1 MISSVVLFTTY
12 SPFDSLPLAS
22 QPVLL
27 SMTGFGDARLQTEK
41 LSLSV
46 EVRTVNNR
54 YFKLN
59 LKLPDRYSSLEP
71 EIEKLVREQVS
82 RGSIQLAIRYEAA
95 DQPGRLRL
103 NVQLLEQYADQISE
117 VISRRSGVIAS
128 EVRLDSLTSLPGVV
142 EDNSQHGADL
152 EVEWPQLSGLIGD
165 ALKRLQDFRRHEGE
179 SMGKDLSGQAS
190 NVSDEL
196 KLVEQLAPQVVAEY
210 RVKMLDRVRQTLAE
224 SDVTL
229 TESDLI
235 REVAIF
241 ADRCDIN
248 EEITRLKCHL
258 GHFDSL
264 LNDKTSQGR
273 KLEFLTQEMFR
284 EINTIGSKANNVS
297 IAHAVVEMK
306 ASVERIREVLQN
318 VE

>member
-1 MISSVVLFTTY
+1 M
-12 SPFDSLPLAS
+12 
-22 QPVLL
+22 LL

-41 LSLSV
+41 VSLSV

-54 YFKLN
+54 YFKLS

-71 EIEKLVREQVS
+71 EIEKLVRDQIS
-82 RGSIQLAIRYEAA
+82 RGSIHLAIRYEAS
-95 DQPGRLRL
+95 DRSGQMRL
-103 NVQLLEQYADQISE
+103 NTKLLEQYADQLSE
-117 VISRRSGVIAS
+117 IIERRGGVIAS
-128 EVRLDSLTSLPGVV
+128 EVRLDALTSLPGVV
-142 EDNSQHGADL
+142 EDDSQHGADL
-152 EVEWPQLSGLIGD
+152 EAEWPQLSELVRD
-165 ALKRLQDFRRHEGE
+165 ALNKLQNFRLHEGE
-179 SMGKDLSGQAS
+179 TMGKDLASQAE
-190 NVSDEL
+190 NVSRQL
-196 KLVEQLAPQVVAEY
+196 TLIEQTAPQVVSEY
-210 RVKMLDRVRQTLAE
+210 RAKMLERVRQTLAE

-297 IAHAVVEMK
+297 IAHSVVEMK

>member
-1 MISSVVLFTTY
+1 
-12 SPFDSLPLAS
+12 
-22 QPVLL
+22 
-27 SMTGFGDARLQTEK
+27 MTGFGDARLQTEK
-41 LSLSV
+41 FCLSV

-54 YFKLN
+54 YFKLS
-59 LKLPDRYSSLEP
+59 LKLPDRYGSLEP
-71 EIEKLVREQVS
+71 EIEKVVREQIS

-95 DQPGRLRL
+95 NQGGQYTL
-103 NVQLLEQYADQISE
+103 NTVLLEQYADQLAK
-117 VISRRSGVIAS
+117 VIERRGGVIAS
-128 EVRLDSLTSLPGVV
+128 EVRLDALTNLPGVV
-142 EDNSQHGADL
+142 EDDSRHGADL
-152 EVEWPQLSGLIGD
+152 ETEWPLLSRLVQEGLT
-165 ALKRLQDFRRHEGE
+165 KLQSFRQHEGE
-179 SMGKDLSGQAS
+179 TMGRDLSAQAS
-190 NVSDEL
+190 SVAKQLEH
-196 KLVEQLAPQVVAEY
+196 VEQTAPQVVSEY
-210 RVKMLDRVRQTLAE
+210 RIKMLERVRQTLAE
-224 SDVTL
+224 SDVSL

-264 LNDKTSQGR
+264 LKDKASQGR

-284 EINTIGSKANNVS
+284 EINTIGSKANNVT

-306 ASVERIREVLQN
+306 AAVERIREVLQN

>member
-1 MISSVVLFTTY
+1 
-12 SPFDSLPLAS
+12 
-22 QPVLL
+22 
-27 SMTGFGDARLQTEK
+27 MTGYGDARLQTEK
-41 LSLSV
+41 NSLSV

-59 LKLPDRYSSLEP
+59 LKLPDRYGSLEP
-71 EIEKLVREQVS
+71 EIEKLVREEVS

-95 DQPGRLRL
+95 DSAGQLRL
-103 NVQLLEQYADQISE
+103 NTKLLEQYADQLAE
-117 VISRRSGVIAS
+117 VIGRRGGVIAS
-128 EVRLDSLTSLPGVV
+128 EVRLDSLTSLPGIV
-142 EDNSQHGADL
+142 EDDSRHGADL
-152 EVEWPQLSGLIGD
+152 ETEWPQLSGVIRE
-165 ALKRLQDFRRHEGE
+165 ALVRLQEFRKREGAT
-179 SMGKDLSGQAS
+179 MGADLATQAAG
-190 NVSDEL
+190 VRRQLD
-196 KLVEQLAPQVVAEY
+196 LVAETAPQVVAEY
-210 RVKMLDRVRQTLAE
+210 RVKMLERVRQTLAE

-258 GHFDSL
+258 GHYDSL
-264 LNDKTSQGR
+264 LKDKTSQGR

-284 EINTIGSKANNVS
+284 EVNTIGSKANNVT

-306 ASVERIREVLQN
+306 ACVERIREVLQN

>member
-1 MISSVVLFTTY
+1 
-12 SPFDSLPLAS
+12 
-22 QPVLL
+22 
-27 SMTGFGDARLQTEK
+27 MTGYGDARLQTEK
-41 LSLSV
+41 NSLSV

-59 LKLPDRYSSLEP
+59 LKLPDRYGSLEP
-71 EIEKLVREQVS
+71 EIEKLVREEVS

-95 DQPGRLRL
+95 DSAGQLRL
-103 NVQLLEQYADQISE
+103 NTKLLEQYADQLAE
-117 VISRRSGVIAS
+117 VIGRRGGVIAS
-128 EVRLDSLTSLPGVV
+128 EVRLDSLTSLPGIV
-142 EDNSQHGADL
+142 EDDSRHGADL
-152 EVEWPQLSGLIGD
+152 ETEWPQLSGVIRE
-165 ALKRLQDFRRHEGE
+165 ALVRLQEFRKREGAT
-179 SMGKDLSGQAS
+179 MGADLATQAAG
-190 NVSDEL
+190 VRRQLD
-196 KLVEQLAPQVVAEY
+196 LVAETAPQVVAEY
-210 RVKMLDRVRQTLAE
+210 RVKMLERVRQTLAE

-258 GHFDSL
+258 GHYDSL
-264 LNDKTSQGR
+264 LKDQTSQGR

-284 EINTIGSKANNVS
+284 EVNTIGSKANNVT

-306 ASVERIREVLQN
+306 ACVERIREVLQN

>member
-1 MISSVVLFTTY
+1 
-12 SPFDSLPLAS
+12 
-22 QPVLL
+22 
-27 SMTGFGDARLQTEK
+27 MTGFGDARQQTEK

-54 YFKLN
+54 YFKLS
-59 LKLPDRYSSLEP
+59 LKLPDRYASLEP
-71 EIEKLVREQVS
+71 EIEKLVREQIS
-82 RGSIQLAIRYEAA
+82 RGSIHLAVRYQAA
-95 DQPGRLRL
+95 DQSGEMRL
-103 NVQLLEQYADQISE
+103 NGKLLEQYADQLAEI
-117 VISRRSGVIAS
+117 ISRRGGVIAS
-128 EVRLDSLTSLPGVV
+128 EVRLDALTSLPGVV
-142 EDNSQHGADL
+142 EDDSSHGSDL
-152 EVEWPQLSGLIGD
+152 ETEWPALRGLIQN
-165 ALKRLQDFRRHEGE
+165 ALERLQEFRRHEGE
-179 SMGKDLSGQAS
+179 TMGKDLSIQAANVAGQLS
-190 NVSDEL
+190 
-196 KLVEQLAPQVVAEY
+196 LVEQTAPQVVAEY
-210 RVKMLDRVRQTLAE
+210 RVKMLERVRQTLAE

-258 GHFDSL
+258 GHYDSL
-264 LNDKTSQGR
+264 LKENTSQGR

>member
-1 MISSVVLFTTY
+1 
-12 SPFDSLPLAS
+12 
-22 QPVLL
+22 
-27 SMTGFGDARLQTEK
+27 MTGYGDARLQTEK
-41 LSLSV
+41 NSLSV

-59 LKLPDRYSSLEP
+59 LKLPDRYGSLEP
-71 EIEKLVREQVS
+71 EIEKLVREEVS

-95 DQPGRLRL
+95 DSAGQLRL
-103 NVQLLEQYADQISE
+103 NTKLLEQYADQLAE
-117 VISRRSGVIAS
+117 VIGRRGGVIAS
-128 EVRLDSLTSLPGVV
+128 EVRLDSLTSLPGIV
-142 EDNSQHGADL
+142 EDDSRHGADL
-152 EVEWPQLSGLIGD
+152 ETEWPQLSGVIRE
-165 ALKRLQDFRRHEGE
+165 ALVRLQEFRKREGAT
-179 SMGKDLSGQAS
+179 MGADLATQAAG
-190 NVSDEL
+190 VRRQLD
-196 KLVEQLAPQVVAEY
+196 LVTETAPQVVAEY
-210 RVKMLDRVRQTLAE
+210 RVKMLERVRQTLAE

-258 GHFDSL
+258 GHYDSL
-264 LNDKTSQGR
+264 LKDQTSQGR

-284 EINTIGSKANNVS
+284 EVNTIGSKANNVT

-306 ASVERIREVLQN
+306 ACVERIREVLQN

>member
-1 MISSVVLFTTY
+1 
-12 SPFDSLPLAS
+12 
-22 QPVLL
+22 
-27 SMTGFGDARLQTEK
+27 MTGYGDARLQTEK
-41 LSLSV
+41 NSLSV

-59 LKLPDRYSSLEP
+59 LKLPDRYCSLEP
-71 EIEKLVREQVS
+71 EIEKLVREEVS

-95 DQPGRLRL
+95 DSAGQLRL
-103 NVQLLEQYADQISE
+103 NTKLLEQYADQLAE
-117 VISRRSGVIAS
+117 VIGRRGGVIAS
-128 EVRLDSLTSLPGVV
+128 EVRLDSLTSLPGIV
-142 EDNSQHGADL
+142 EDDSRHGADL
-152 EVEWPQLSGLIGD
+152 ETEWPQLSGVIRE
-165 ALKRLQDFRRHEGE
+165 ALVRLQEFRKREGAT
-179 SMGKDLSGQAS
+179 MGADLATQAAG
-190 NVSDEL
+190 VRRQLD
-196 KLVEQLAPQVVAEY
+196 LVAETAPQVVAEY
-210 RVKMLDRVRQTLAE
+210 RVKMLERVRQTLAE

-258 GHFDSL
+258 GHYDSL
-264 LNDKTSQGR
+264 LKDQTSQGR

-284 EINTIGSKANNVS
+284 EVNTIGSKANNVT

-306 ASVERIREVLQN
+306 ACVERIREVLQN

>member
-1 MISSVVLFTTY
+1 
-12 SPFDSLPLAS
+12 
-22 QPVLL
+22 
-27 SMTGFGDARLQTEK
+27 MTGYGDARLQTEK
-41 LSLSV
+41 NSLSV

-59 LKLPDRYSSLEP
+59 LKLPDRYGSLEP
-71 EIEKLVREQVS
+71 EIEKLVREEVS

-95 DQPGRLRL
+95 DSAGQLRL
-103 NVQLLEQYADQISE
+103 NTKLLEQYADQLAE
-117 VISRRSGVIAS
+117 VIGRRGGVIAS
-128 EVRLDSLTSLPGVV
+128 EVRLDSLTSLPGIV
-142 EDNSQHGADL
+142 EDDSRHGADL
-152 EVEWPQLSGLIGD
+152 ETEWPQLSGVIRE
-165 ALKRLQDFRRHEGE
+165 ALVRLQEFRKREGAT
-179 SMGKDLSGQAS
+179 MGADLATQAAG
-190 NVSDEL
+190 VRRQLD
-196 KLVEQLAPQVVAEY
+196 LVTETAPQVVAEY
-210 RVKMLDRVRQTLAE
+210 RVKMLERVRQTLAE

-258 GHFDSL
+258 GHYDSL
-264 LNDKTSQGR
+264 LKDKTSQGR

-284 EINTIGSKANNVS
+284 EVNTIGSKANNVT

-306 ASVERIREVLQN
+306 ACVERIREVLQN

>member
-1 MISSVVLFTTY
+1 
-12 SPFDSLPLAS
+12 
-22 QPVLL
+22 
-27 SMTGFGDARLQTEK
+27 MTGYGDARLQTEK
-41 LSLSV
+41 NSLSV

-59 LKLPDRYSSLEP
+59 LKLPDRYGSLEP
-71 EIEKLVREQVS
+71 EIEKLVREEVS

-95 DQPGRLRL
+95 DSAGQLRL
-103 NVQLLEQYADQISE
+103 NTKLLEQYADQLAE
-117 VISRRSGVIAS
+117 VIGRRGGVIAS
-128 EVRLDSLTSLPGVV
+128 EVRLDSLTSLPGIV
-142 EDNSQHGADL
+142 EDDSRHGADL
-152 EVEWPQLSGLIGD
+152 ETEWPQLCGVIRE
-165 ALKRLQDFRRHEGE
+165 ALVRLQEFRKREGAT
-179 SMGKDLSGQAS
+179 MGADLATQAAG
-190 NVSDEL
+190 VRRQLD
-196 KLVEQLAPQVVAEY
+196 LVAETAPQVVAEY
-210 RVKMLDRVRQTLAE
+210 RVKMLERVRQTLAE

-258 GHFDSL
+258 GHYDSL
-264 LNDKTSQGR
+264 LKDKTSQGR

-284 EINTIGSKANNVS
+284 EVNTIGSKANNVT

-306 ASVERIREVLQN
+306 ACVERIREVLQN